1 MIFIFWVFSDHMI
14 VHLVSSGHA
23 WKRAEVSDSWL
34 HRSGPCQQQPQHTPQ
49 VYLYTLHLSP
59 SLQVRV
65 LCTLCICKLVYSCM
79 QGSKCVSPHQYCDV
93 DLHSQQ
99 YVLVI
104 FICFA
109 SFIPAVFLVVPS
121 LLQRSYLRATISSIS
136 LSQRASTSKEVP
148 MTECWGGSSKK
159 YKLIVQVFSALL
171 HYIL

>member
-1 MIFIFWVFSDHMI
+1 MSTATATHTAGIFIYI
-14 VHLVSSGHA
+14 A
-23 WKRAEVSDSWL
+23 
-34 HRSGPCQQQPQHTPQ
+34 P
-49 VYLYTLHLSP
+49 LYCISIYESCLCVCVCV

-121 LLQRSYLRATISSIS
+121 LLQRSCLRATISSIS
-136 LSQRASTSKEVP
+136 LSQGASTSKEVP
-148 MTECWGGSSKK
+148 MTEC
-159 YKLIVQVFSALL
+159 
-171 HYIL
+171 